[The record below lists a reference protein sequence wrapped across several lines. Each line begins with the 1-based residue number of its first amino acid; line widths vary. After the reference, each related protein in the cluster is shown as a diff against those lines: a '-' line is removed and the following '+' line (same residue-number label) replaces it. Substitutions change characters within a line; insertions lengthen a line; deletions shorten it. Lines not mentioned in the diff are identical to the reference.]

1 MIVFFDFETYSEVN
15 IKDVGAVAY
24 ARHPSTRPVCMAYA
38 VNAGPVEAWEAGQPI
53 PPALLTNF
61 YDSAMFVAHNAI
73 FDRNVWNN
81 CEPFKHRPLR
91 PSRVLCSMAQAEGSS
106 LPGALGLAAEALRAP
121 HKKNKDGKK
130 LMNKFCSPGG
140 EGTPEEWARFVQ
152 YCKDDVAAMREVWLR
167 SRRLTANE
175 WTEYHASEVI
185 NDNGLLVDVDFARKA
200 TELAEFCAVR
210 AHVRLVDITG
220 DLGMTAKTYLRH
232 QGWLRE
238 RLSPA
243 QISLITDEEGK
254 ISVDKDS
261 RRKLIE
267 HADMSQECAD
277 FVQAL
282 DEAGGAAAS
291 KYVRIANMAGPDNR
305 IRGSYV
311 FNGAGQTGRFSSR
324 GIQMHNIIRAPLKE
338 GEPTAA
344 CDAIDVIMAK
354 HPPEAV
360 ALLEET
366 YKMPAPDVLARLIRP
381 TVIAP
386 EGKQLVWGDYSAIE
400 ARVLPWLSG
409 SKGGEAKLDLFRRNE
424 DVYKRAYADMYGIK
438 VEDVIKPQR
447 AIGKVVELALGY
459 QGGWRALRKMARDY
473 GLDFEEG
480 PARDLVN
487 RWRAANPWAVRFWAD
502 LNDAAKECIDS
513 PGVRIQVGRL
523 SYVYQT
529 KLMGGTLVCILPSG
543 RVLCYPRARIDTEQD
558 DEGRNYRDVTYMKF
572 DKTKGY
578 RNGLYGGLLAEN
590 ATQAAAGCLLRG
602 KLVEL
607 VEATQQSADAK
618 VVGHTH
624 DEIMLE
630 VPNEAAPAWIET
642 LKQTTERNPPWADGL
657 PLKVEVEHGPFWTK

>member
-1 MIVFFDFETYSEVN
+1 MIVFFDFETYSEVD
-15 IKDVGAVAY
+15 IRDLGAVAY

-38 VNAGPVEAWEAGQPI
+38 INAGPVEVWEAGQPI
-53 PPALLTNF
+53 PQAFADAADTPSAL
-61 YDSAMFVAHNAI
+61 FVAHNAI
-73 FDRNVWNN
+73 FDRNLLTH
-81 CEPFKHRPLR
+81 CEPWSALR
-91 PSRVLCSMAQAEGSS
+91 VSSERVLCSMAQAEGSA

-121 HKKNKDGKK
+121 HRKNKDGKK
-130 LMNKFCSPGG
+130 LMGKFCSPGG
-140 EGTPEEWARFVQ
+140 EGTPEEWARFIQ

-167 SRRLTANE
+167 SRRLTASE
-175 WTEYHASEVI
+175 WAEYHASEVV
-185 NDNGLLVDVDFARKA
+185 NDNGLLVDVGFARKA
-200 TELAEFCAVR
+200 TELAEFCSER
-210 AHVRLVDITG
+210 AKARLVEITG
-220 DLGMTAKTYLRH
+220 DESMTAKTYLRH

-238 RLSPA
+238 RLTSE
-243 QISLITDEEGK
+243 QLTLITDEEGK

-267 HADMSQECAD
+267 HADLSQECSD

-291 KYVRIANMAGPDNR
+291 KYVRIASMAGPDNR

-324 GIQMHNIIRAPLKE
+324 GIQMHNIIRAPLRE

-354 HPPEAV
+354 PPAEAV
-360 ALLEET
+360 PLLEET
-366 YKMPAPDVLARLIRP
+366 YQMPAPDILSRLIRP

-386 EGKQLVWGDYSAIE
+386 EGMQLVWGDYSAIE
-400 ARVLPWLSG
+400 ARVLPWLSD

-438 VEDVIKPQR
+438 VEDVTKPQR

-459 QGGWRALRKMARDY
+459 QGGWRALKNMARNY

-480 PARDLVN
+480 PARDLVA
-487 RWRAANPWAVRFWAD
+487 RWRAANPWAVRLWSD

-513 PGVRIQVGRL
+513 PGMRVNVGRL
-523 SYVYQT
+523 SYVYQA
-529 KLMGGTLVCILPSG
+529 KLMGGTLVCVLPSG

-572 DKTKGY
+572 DKRKGY

-607 VEATQQSADAK
+607 VPAVK

-624 DEIMLE
+624 DEVMLE
-630 VPNEAAPAWIET
+630 VPDLDAQTWAARLKEMMET
-642 LKQTTERNPPWADGL
+642 NPPWAAGL